1 MSESA
6 WITGAVIAV
15 LVSFFVSLLA
25 TAIMRRLSSA
35 WGFVDR
41 PNSRKVHAAPI
52 PLGGGIAVWLAVVG
66 PLAMIPIMA
75 RLLMAFGDRADSILP
90 PGWRE
95 AAGGIVLRSPELAA
109 VLLGGSILMALGVID
124 DMRNLGWRPKLAVQ
138 FLVAAGV
145 VAAGVHLTAFTTIW
159 WLGPILTFFW
169 IVVLTNSFNFLDNM
183 DALSSG
189 IALIASVLLAIV
201 MLTGT
206 GEPRWFVAGFL
217 LVLAGS
223 LGGFLVH
230 NWPPAKIFMG
240 DAGSCFIGFVIAT
253 QTIQGTFYEY
263 ERNNPHVLLAPLC
276 ILAVPLYD
284 FCSVI
289 LIRLRRGLSPFHA
302 DKNHFS
308 HRLVEL
314 GLNKKYAVLTIHL
327 VTLTTGLGGL
337 LLYQVEGWPGAGLIV
352 AMEICLLLIIAVLE
366 TAARRALRKRDQD
379 TAAA

>member
-1 MSESA
+1 M
-6 WITGAVIAV
+6 T
-15 LVSFFVSLLA
+15 
-25 TAIMRRLSSA
+25 
-35 WGFVDR
+35 
-41 PNSRKVHAAPI
+41 PY
-52 PLGGGIAVWLAVVG
+52 
-66 PLAMIPIMA
+66 
-75 RLLMAFGDRADSILP
+75 LLMAASALILAIGGTPMARRLALRLGILDQPAARKIHANPVPLMGGVAIYGAFILALIFFGDRRYIN
-90 PGWRE
+90 E
-95 AAGGIVLRSPELAA
+95 VVGIFVGASLVS
-109 VLLGGSILMALGVID
+109 LMGIID
-124 DMRNLGWRPKLAVQ
+124 DRRGLGSYVKLAGQ
-138 FLVAAGV
+138 V
-145 VAAGVHLTAFTTIW
+145 VAASILIYSGVQVRLFNNWMDIGLTMLW
-159 WLGPILTFFW
+159 
-169 IVVLTNSFNFLDNM
+169 VVGITNAFNFLDNM

-189 IALIASVLLAIV
+189 IAAIASLMLAIV

-217 LVLAGS
+217 LVLVGS

-240 DAGSCFIGFVIAT
+240 DAGSCFVGFIIAT

-337 LLYQVEGWPGAGLIV
+337 LLYQVDGWAGAGLIV

-366 TAARRALRKRDQD
+366 TAARRALRRRERELLEAE
-379 TAAA
+379 TPSAP